1 MLLRNGVTNSHYL
14 SKGGGD
20 QKTNHY
26 SSLSYF
32 KQEGVL
38 PNSGVERFN
47 INSGVNHKS
56 GRFTS
61 SFNLNLTGGQTQLSE
76 SDFDV
81 SETNPVASLYFAMP
95 YENHMIRMGI
105 LHRV

>member
-1 MLLRNGVTNSHYL
+1 MGIFQKNPYKIVNGQKIAKQNPIIQKAHQKLAHLRATNTNWRKLLLRNGVTNSHYL
-14 SKGGGD
+14 SMGGGN

-61 SFNLNLTGGQTQLSE
+61 SF
-76 SDFDV
+76 
-81 SETNPVASLYFAMP
+81 
-95 YENHMIRMGI
+95 
-105 LHRV
+105 

>member
-1 MLLRNGVTNSHYL
+1 M
-14 SKGGGD
+14 
-20 QKTNHY
+20 
-26 SSLSYF
+26 
-32 KQEGVL
+32 
-38 PNSGVERFN
+38 
-47 INSGVNHKS
+47 NHKS

-95 YENHMIRMGI
+95 YEKPYDKDEI
-105 LHRV
+105 LHQV